1 VTYPSIPYI
10 FITFCLL
17 SKWEDHVDNAI
28 FQMNVRGLVPS
39 VFLAIYWLFI
49 IEGYAE
55 LASIYIAYEIGD
67 VSEFNLASSIA
78 D

>member
-1 VTYPSIPYI
+1 
-10 FITFCLL
+10 
-17 SKWEDHVDNAI
+17 
-28 FQMNVRGLVPS
+28 MNVRGLVPS

-78 D
+78 DWFE